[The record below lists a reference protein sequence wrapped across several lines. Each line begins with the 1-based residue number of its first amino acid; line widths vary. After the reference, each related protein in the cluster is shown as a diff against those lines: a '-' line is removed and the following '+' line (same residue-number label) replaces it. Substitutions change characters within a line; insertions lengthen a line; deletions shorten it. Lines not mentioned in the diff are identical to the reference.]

1 MTKTKKELKK
11 EMLEEKKVDLMRLQL
26 SEEYLEG
33 RIKEGETKREPLLD
47 QVKEGIKETKKLI
60 KFFGNENKKA

>member
-26 SEEYLEG
+26 SEEYLKG
-33 RIKEGETKREPLLD
+33 RIKAGEFARKS
-47 QVKEGIKETKKLI
+47 
-60 KFFGNENKKA
+60 